1 MREYTAVIM
10 AGGFGTRIQPLTH
23 STPKPM
29 LPIVNI
35 PMMEHILEKLVDLGM
50 KEVVILL
57 YYKPEVIK
65 NHFKDGSKWG
75 IKINYVLPDADY
87 GTAGAVKMA
96 EKYLNKPFLVIS
108 GDLVTDFDLKK
119 IFEYHEKKKSKLT
132 ITLTTVDN
140 PLAFGIVIVNE
151 DGVIEK
157 FLEKPSWG
165 EVFSDTINTGIY
177 VIEPE
182 ILEFIPKNDTFDFSK
197 DLFPTLMKEGIKL
210 YGYTAKGYWRDVG
223 NPDAYRDVHI
233 DIFNHKVKFNYPG
246 KRIRYI
252 DGVLHLMGE
261 AKIDKSVE
269 IIGEVVLGD
278 NVEIGKGTKLQNC
291 AIGANTKIGEDCKI
305 RDSVIWENVEIGRG
319 CVFDYSVICKN
330 SIIEE
335 GVIAKNGCVIAEN
348 VKVGKLTRFD
358 KDVTIWPDKEIEPA
372 SIVTNNVVWGTK
384 HKNAIF
390 ENGIAKGKANIEI
403 SCEMAC
409 KIGESFGSLLPKG
422 AKIMVA
428 RDNSKNARMLKR
440 AFVGGILATG
450 IEVVDLKAIAPSVL
464 RYNINAHENILG
476 GAYFRV
482 SLHSPADV
490 EIVLYNENGL
500 RINSTISKSVEKTYF
515 NENFRRVEFHEIG
528 EIHDF
533 DINIFEYTKKYTDK
547 IKELIDHKIIKSNN
561 FRVAVDLMF
570 GITKDIF
577 PKLLT
582 DLQID
587 NIMLNAYS
595 DEKKLA
601 NIINYKEK
609 AKKDISKI
617 VTSLNLNMGVM
628 IYPHG
633 QRLTLITEKGEVL
646 DKVKALYAILKL
658 LNIDA
663 KSKNS
668 VYKVFLPTWA
678 PDFMDKEL
686 TNIKIDRGKYSSF
699 SAKKLKSYDL
709 IATIDGNFAFTK
721 FTLHRDAMFTTLKIM
736 ELLTIHDVTLSEL
749 VQNMENFAYI
759 KEKIECPQFKKG
771 KVMREFLKVAKSK
784 KYHENGGIK
793 IFENNGWIL
802 MIPDEYGEHLNVY
815 IQADT
820 KENAKKICEEYESMI
835 KKWIA

>member
-50 KEVVILL
+50 REVVILL

-65 NHFKDGSKWG
+65 NHFGDGSKWG

-96 EKYLNKPFLVIS
+96 AEYLKKPFMIIS

-119 IFEYHEKKKSKLT
+119 IFEFHEKKQSKLT

-177 VIEPE
+177 IIEPE
-182 ILEFIPKNDTFDFSK
+182 ILDYIPKNDTFDFSK
-197 DLFPTLMKEGIKL
+197 DLFPALMNKGIKL
-210 YGYTAKGYWRDVG
+210 YGFTAKGYWRDVG

-233 DIFNHKVKFNYPG
+233 DIFNKKVRFNFPG

-252 DGVLHLMGE
+252 DGILHLMGE

-278 NVEIGKGTKLQNC
+278 GVEIGKGVKLQNC
-291 AIGANTKIGEDCKI
+291 AIGNNTKIGIDCKI
-305 RDSVIWENVEIGRG
+305 RDSVIWENVQIGDG

-330 SIIEE
+330 TIVEE
-335 GVIAKNGCVIAEN
+335 GVSAKNGCVIAEN
-348 VKVGKLTRFD
+348 VKVGKLTKFD

-409 KIGESFGSLLPKG
+409 KIGEAFGSLLPKG
-422 AKIMVA
+422 SKIMVA

-440 AFVGGILATG
+440 AFVGGVLATG
-450 IEVVDLKAIAPSVL
+450 IDVIDLKAIAPSIL
-464 RYNINAHENILG
+464 RFNINNHEEILG

-482 SLHSPADV
+482 GLNSPEDV
-490 EIVLYNENGL
+490 EIILYNENGL
-500 RINSTISKSVEKTYF
+500 RINSTIAKSLEKNYF
-515 NENFRRVEFHEIG
+515 NENFRRVEFSKIG
-528 EIHDF
+528 SIHDF
-533 DINIFEYTKKYTDK
+533 DINIFEYCKKYENK
-547 IKELIDHKIIKSNN
+547 IKELIDHKIIKSKN

-577 PKLLT
+577 PQLLT
-582 DLQID
+582 DVQID
-587 NIMLNAYS
+587 NIMLNAYT

-601 NIINYKEK
+601 NIFNYQEK
-609 AKKDISKI
+609 AKKDISSI
-617 VTSLNLNMGVM
+617 VTSLGLNMGVM

-646 DKVKALYAILKL
+646 DKVRALTAVLRL

-663 KSKNS
+663 KSKNKI
-668 VYKVFLPTWA
+668 YKVFLPIWA

-686 TNIKIDRGKYSSF
+686 ENIKIKRGKYSNF
-699 SAKKLKSYDL
+699 IVQQLKKYDL
-709 IATIDGNFAFTK
+709 IATIDGNFAFSK
-721 FTLHRDAMFTTLKIM
+721 FTLHRDAMFSTLKIM
-736 ELLTIHDVTLSEL
+736 ELLTTHNISLGEL
-749 VQNMENFAYI
+749 AKNIEKFAYL

-771 KVMREFLKVAKSK
+771 KVMKEFLKVAKTK
-784 KYHENGGIK
+784 KYSENGGIK
-793 IFENNGWIL
+793 IFEENSWIL
-802 MIPDEYGEHLNVY
+802 MIPNEFGEYLDIY
-815 IQADT
+815 IQAQTQKDA
-820 KENAKKICEEYESMI
+820 KEIFEKYKTMI
-835 KKWIA
+835 EKWIV

>member
-29 LPIVNI
+29 LPIINI
-35 PMMEHILEKLVDLGM
+35 PMMEHILEKLVDVGM

-96 EKYLNKPFLVIS
+96 SDYLKKPFLIIS
-108 GDLVTDFDLKK
+108 GDLVTDFELKK
-119 IFEYHEKKKSKLT
+119 IFEFHEKKKSKLT

-151 DGVIEK
+151 EGEIEK

-182 ILEFIPKNDTFDFSK
+182 ILDYIPKNDTFDFSK
-197 DLFPTLMKEGIKL
+197 NLFPALMKAGIKL

-233 DIFNHKVKFNYPG
+233 DIFNHKVKFNCPG

-291 AIGANTKIGEDCKI
+291 AIGADTKIGEDCKI
-305 RDSVIWENVEIGRG
+305 RDSVIWENVNIGRG

-330 SIIEE
+330 TVIEE
-335 GVIAKNGCVIAEN
+335 GVNAKNGCVIAEN
-348 VKVGKLTRFD
+348 VKVGKLTKFD

-372 SIVTNNVVWGTK
+372 SVVTNNVVWGTK

-409 KIGESFGSLLPKG
+409 KIGEAFGSLLPEGSKV
-422 AKIMVA
+422 MVG
-428 RDNSKNARMLKR
+428 RDNSRNARMLKR

-450 IEVVDLKAIAPSVL
+450 VDVVDLKAIAPSIL
-464 RYNINAHENILG
+464 RFNINNHDNILG

-482 SLHSPADV
+482 GLNSPADV
-490 EIVLYNENGL
+490 EIILYNENGL
-500 RINSTISKSVEKTYF
+500 RINTNIAKSVEKSYF
-515 NENFRRVEFHEIG
+515 GENFRRVEFNEIG

-533 DINIFEYTKKYTDK
+533 DINIFEYCKKYEDK
-547 IKELIDHKIIKSNN
+547 IKELIDHKIIKSKN

-582 DLQID
+582 DVQID

-601 NIINYKEK
+601 NIFNYQEK
-609 AKKDISKI
+609 AKNDISKI

-633 QRLTLITEKGEVL
+633 QRMTLVTEKGEVL
-646 DKVKALYAILKL
+646 DKVRGLSAVLRLMD
-658 LNIDA
+658 IDA
-663 KSKNS
+663 KSQNTI
-668 VYKVFLPTWA
+668 YRVFLPAWA
-678 PDFMDKEL
+678 PDFMDREL
-686 TNIKIDRGKYSSF
+686 ENIKIHRGKYSNF
-699 SAKKLKSYDL
+699 TVEKLKRYDL
-709 IATIDGNFAFTK
+709 IATIDGNFAFTR
-721 FTLHRDAMFTTLKIM
+721 FTLHRDAMFSTLKIM
-736 ELLTIHDVTLSEL
+736 ELLTRHNITLSEL
-749 VQNMENFAYI
+749 AKKIENFAYL

-771 KVMREFLKVAKSK
+771 KVMKEFLKIAKTK
-784 KYHENGGIK
+784 KYSENGGIK
-793 IFENNGWIL
+793 IFEENGWIL
-802 MIPDEYGEHLNVY
+802 MIPDEYGEHLNIY
-815 IQADT
+815 IQAVSDN
-820 KENAKKICEEYESMI
+820 EAKKIYEKYKSMI
-835 KKWIA
+835 EKWIV

>member
-50 KEVVILL
+50 REVVILL

-65 NHFKDGSKWG
+65 NHFEDGSKWG

-96 EKYLNKPFLVIS
+96 AEYLKKPFMIIS

-119 IFEYHEKKKSKLT
+119 IFEFHEKKQSKLT

-177 VIEPE
+177 IIEPE
-182 ILEFIPKNDTFDFSK
+182 ILDYIPKNDTFDFSK
-197 DLFPTLMKEGIKL
+197 DLFPALMNKGIKL
-210 YGYTAKGYWRDVG
+210 YGFTAKGYWRDVG

-233 DIFNHKVKFNYPG
+233 DIFNKKVRFNFPG

-252 DGVLHLMGE
+252 DGILHLMGE

-278 NVEIGKGTKLQNC
+278 GVEIGKGVKLQNC
-291 AIGANTKIGEDCKI
+291 AIGNNTKIGIDCKI
-305 RDSVIWENVEIGRG
+305 RDSVIWENVIIGRG

-330 SIIEE
+330 TIIEE
-335 GVIAKNGCVIAEN
+335 GVSAKNGCVIAEN
-348 VKVGKLTRFD
+348 VKVGKLTKFD

-384 HKNAIF
+384 HKNSIF

-409 KIGESFGSLLPKG
+409 KIGEAFGSLLPEG
-422 AKIMVA
+422 SKIMVA

-440 AFVGGILATG
+440 AFVGGVLATG
-450 IEVVDLKAIAPSVL
+450 IDVVDLKAIAPSIL
-464 RYNINAHENILG
+464 RFNINNQEEILG

-482 SLHSPADV
+482 GLNSPEDV
-490 EIVLYNENGL
+490 EIVIYNENGL
-500 RINSTISKSVEKTYF
+500 RINSTIAKSLEKNYF
-515 NENFRRVEFHEIG
+515 NENFRRVEFSKIG
-528 EIHDF
+528 SIHDF
-533 DINIFEYTKKYTDK
+533 DINIFEYCKKYENK
-547 IKELIDHKIIKSNN
+547 IKELIDHKIIKSKN

-577 PKLLT
+577 PQLLT
-582 DLQID
+582 DVQID
-587 NIMLNAYS
+587 NIMLNAYT

-601 NIINYKEK
+601 NISNYQEK
-609 AKKDISKI
+609 AKKDISSI
-617 VTSLNLNMGVM
+617 VKSLGLNMGVM

-646 DKVKALYAILKL
+646 DRVRALTAVLRL

-663 KSKNS
+663 KSKNKI
-668 VYKVFLPTWA
+668 YKVFLPVWA

-686 TNIKIDRGKYSSF
+686 TNMKISRGKYSNF
-699 SAKKLKSYDL
+699 TVKQLKNYDL
-709 IATIDGNFAFTK
+709 IATIDGNFAFSK
-721 FTLHRDAMFTTLKIM
+721 FTLHRDAMFSTLKIM
-736 ELLTIHDVTLSEL
+736 ELLTTHNITLSEL
-749 VQNMENFAYI
+749 AKEIKKFAYL

-771 KVMREFLKVAKSK
+771 KVMKEFLKVAKTK
-784 KYHENGGIK
+784 KYSENGGIK
-793 IFENNGWIL
+793 IFEKNGWIL
-802 MIPDEYGEHLNVY
+802 MIPNEFGEYLDIY
-815 IQADT
+815 IQAQTQKDA
-820 KENAKKICEEYESMI
+820 KEIFEKYKTMI
-835 KKWIA
+835 EKWIV